1 MPTPVSPFPPID
13 PSIQTVEA
21 EVLRII
27 PEEVARNYQLVAFA
41 RADNALHVALGDPTN
56 LHAIEAVDFL
66 AKGKGWRTRYFTIAP
81 EHLQGLL
88 KKYQVLGEEVQEVL
102 DVAKEEFGEK
112 KDAQEKELAGP
123 IEEVIKSAPI
133 SQMVTLIV
141 RHAVENKASDIHIEP
156 TTKESKIRYRVD
168 GLLKTAISLPLYL
181 HQAIVS
187 RIKVLANLKL
197 DETRIPQD
205 GRIKMTIGKNMID
218 FRISTLPLLDQEKV
232 VMRILDTS
240 GSLPTLVKLGFRDR
254 YITIIERNIRKPH
267 GLFLITGPTGS
278 GKTTTLYSVLAMR
291 NEETVN
297 ISTLEDP
304 IEYYLP
310 GVNQSQVRSEIG
322 FTFAAGLRALL
333 RQDPNIIM
341 VGEIRDT
348 ETGELAVH
356 AGLTGHLVFSTL
368 HTRNAFGAIPRL
380 IDMKLEPF
388 LLASTLNL
396 VMAQRLVRTICEY
409 CKDRVEMPSDLEKRV
424 RDDLKKIPES
434 AFPFKVDL
442 ANPKPL
448 LFFRGK
454 GCPRCGQTGYK
465 GRTTIAEVLEITRDL
480 ETSIAEHKFNE
491 LNQKL
496 IDAGTLTMRQDGL
509 FKALEGGTT
518 VEEVFR
524 ATQE

>member
-1 MPTPVSPFPPID
+1 MSQPLSPFPPID
-13 PSIQTVEA
+13 LTSQTIDLATLKV
-21 EVLRII
+21 I

-41 RADNALHVALGDPTN
+41 QNDTELHVALADPTN
-56 LHAIEAVDFL
+56 PQAVEAVNFL
-66 AKGKGWRTRYFTIAP
+66 AKGRGWKTKFFTIVP
-81 EHLQGLL
+81 EQLQQAL
-88 KKYQVLGEEVQEVL
+88 KKYQALGEEVEEVL
-102 DVAKEEFGEK
+102 QVAKEEFAEK
-112 KDAQEKELAGP
+112 KSVDEKAIAGP

-141 RHAVENKASDIHIEP
+141 KHAVESKASDIHIEP
-156 TTKESKIRYRVD
+156 SAKESKIRFRVD
-168 GLLKTAISLPLYL
+168 GNLKTAITLPLYL

-187 RIKVLANLKL
+187 RVKVLANLKL

-205 GRIKMTIGKNMID
+205 GRIKLAIGKNTID

-240 GSLPTLVKLGFRDR
+240 GIVPSLEKLGFRER
-254 YITIIERNIRKPH
+254 YVTIIQRNIRKPH
-267 GLFLITGPTGS
+267 GLLLITGPTGS
-278 GKTTTLYSVLAMR
+278 GKTTTLYSVLSMR
-291 NEETVN
+291 NEEHVN

-310 GVNQSQVRSEIG
+310 GINQSQVRSEIG

-396 VMAQRLVRTICEY
+396 IMAQRLVRTICEY
-409 CKDRVEMPSDLEKRV
+409 CKERVEVPSDLEKKV
-424 RDDLKKIPES
+424 REDIKKIPES
-434 AFPFKVDL
+434 AFPFRVDL
-442 ANPKPL
+442 ASTRPL
-448 LFFRGK
+448 IFFRGK
-454 GCPRCGQTGYK
+454 GCPRCNNTGYK
-465 GRTTIAEVLEITRDL
+465 GRTTIAELLEIARDMEVL
-480 ETSIAEHKFNE
+480 ISERKFND
-491 LNQKL
+491 LNQRFV
-496 IDAGTLTMRQDGL
+496 AEGTLTMRQDGI
-509 FKALEGGTT
+509 FKALEGVTT

>member
-1 MPTPVSPFPPID
+1 MTTSPSPFPPVDLTSQAID
-13 PSIQTVEA
+13 LET
-21 EVLRII
+21 LRVI
-27 PEEVARNYQLVAFA
+27 PEEVARNYQLIAFA
-41 RADNALHVALGDPTN
+41 RAENELSVALADPGN
-56 LHAIEAVDFL
+56 AQAMEAVNFL
-66 AKGKGWRTRYFTIAP
+66 VKGKGWKARFFTLAP
-81 EHLQGLL
+81 EQLQTAL
-88 KKYQVLGEEVQEVL
+88 KKYQVLGEEVKEVL
-102 DVAKEEFGEK
+102 AVAEGEFAETKEG
-112 KDAQEKELAGP
+112 KEAMREGP

-141 RHAVENKASDIHIEP
+141 RHAVESKASDIHIEP
-156 TTKESKIRYRVD
+156 TVKESKIRFRVD
-168 GLLKTAISLPLYL
+168 GLLKTAITLPLYL

-205 GRIKMTIGKNMID
+205 GRIKIQIGKNGID

-240 GSLPTLVKLGFRDR
+240 GSVPSLVKLGFRDR
-254 YITIIERNIRKPH
+254 YVAIIERNIRKPH

-291 NEETVN
+291 NEEVVN

-310 GVNQSQVRSEIG
+310 GINQSQVRSEIG

-348 ETGELAVH
+348 ETGELAIH

-368 HTRNAFGAIPRL
+368 HTRNAFGAIPRM

-396 VMAQRLVRTICEY
+396 IMAQRLVRTICEY
-409 CKDRVEMPSDLEKRV
+409 CKERVEVPSDLEKSV
-424 RDDLKKIPES
+424 RSDLKAIPES

-442 ANPKPL
+442 GNPRPL
-448 LFFRGK
+448 IFFRGK
-454 GCPRCGQTGYK
+454 GCVRCGQTGYK
-465 GRTTIAEVLEITRDL
+465 GRTTIAELLEITHDL
-480 ETSIAEHKFNE
+480 EVSISERKFAD
-491 LNQKL
+491 LNKKL
-496 IDAGTLTMRQDGL
+496 IEAGTLTMRQDGL
-509 FKALEGGTT
+509 FKALEGVTT